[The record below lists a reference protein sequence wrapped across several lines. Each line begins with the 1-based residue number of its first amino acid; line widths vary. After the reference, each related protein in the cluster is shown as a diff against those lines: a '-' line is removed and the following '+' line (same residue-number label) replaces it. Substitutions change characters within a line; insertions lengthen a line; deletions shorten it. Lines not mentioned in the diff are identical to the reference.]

1 MNELTVPTEQ
11 QSPSAFEM
19 KPRTFEEAMKFCEI
33 MANSDLVPAGY
44 KGKPGN
50 ILVACQMG
58 HELGMTPMRALR
70 SIAVVNG
77 RATLWGDDMLAMV
90 LASPVCEYVNESE
103 STDKAGIC
111 KVKRKGGVEHVSTF
125 TLEDAKRAG
134 LLGKQGPWTQH
145 TGRMLKLRARGFA
158 LRDVF
163 ADVLAGLVTTEEAMD
178 ITPAGPTPTETPKPT
193 LKDRLKEKLEI
204 VEAPAETPAEPHT
217 ETDNLPVETDNGPSE
232 LAIFDHQLKNCDRT
246 NQAINDIWKTIPDHL
261 RQDLYACYSQQLKGL
276 KGK

>member
-1 MNELTVPTEQ
+1 MTTDLIPQIEHSQ
-11 QSPSAFEM
+11 APSAFEM
-19 KPRTFEEAMKFCEI
+19 KPRTFEEAMKFCEL
-33 MANSDLVPAGY
+33 MAGSDLVPAGY

-50 ILVACQMG
+50 IMVACQMG

-90 LASPVCEYVNESE
+90 LASPVCELVDESE
-103 STDKAGIC
+103 STEKVGIC
-111 KVKRKGGVEHVSTF
+111 KVKRKGSPEHVSIF

-158 LRDVF
+158 LRDKF

-178 ITPAGPTPTETPKPT
+178 LPSTEDKPQDVTLKPT
-193 LKDRLKEKLEI
+193 LKDRLKGRLE
-204 VEAPAETPAEPHT
+204 VLDAPPLAELSAPSPAEQQDASMP
-217 ETDNLPVETDNGPSE
+217 DE
-232 LAIFDHQLKNCDRT
+232 LATYDHQLRNCPRT
-246 NQAINDIWKTIPDHL
+246 NQAINDVWKSIPEHL
-261 RQDLYACYSQQLKGL
+261 RQDLYTVYSAQLKGL
-276 KGK
+276 KK